1 MFFPFSVSSLLCVW
15 LDIIVPSLS
24 LPPTAGAGTSTRKE
38 EPKRQHHLGFNLNRK
53 NLCLVDG
60 TKAKLKKINLS
71 SPSAWRFLLPQP
83 AWGADAAYGE
93 NEKKCF
99 WSRFW
104 NSLSNLSQNLLFN
117 HLVGECWPEHC
128 GPKSSETK
136 SDDPSVDCR
145 VPRWEDLGRISF
157 VCLCFWSLSQ
167 PLCRRSLNQCQE
179 VWCLSS
185 GKVWKGSELGPKQN
199 ERPCFLQSAKIKV
212 NVYHSLVNAKHFPF
226 RYHPNHPSDISK
238 EVFLDE
244 IS

>member
-1 MFFPFSVSSLLCVW
+1 MQ
-15 LDIIVPSLS
+15 
-24 LPPTAGAGTSTRKE
+24 A
-38 EPKRQHHLGFNLNRK
+38 FN
-53 NLCLVDG
+53 
-60 TKAKLKKINLS
+60 
-71 SPSAWRFLLPQP
+71 
-83 AWGADAAYGE
+83 AD
-93 NEKKCF
+93 
-99 WSRFW
+99 
-104 NSLSNLSQNLLFN
+104 

-212 NVYHSLVNAKHFPF
+212 NVYHSLVNATHFPF

-238 EVFLDE
+238 EDFLDE
-244 IS
+244 ISKTKLEEPTFFKVLSLLLRLHCFHCFDCFQNA

>member
-1 MFFPFSVSSLLCVW
+1 MFFPFSPYPPLLCVW

-24 LPPTAGAGTSTRKE
+24 FPPTAGAGTSPRKE

-83 AWGADAAYGE
+83 VWGADAAYGE
-93 NEKKCF
+93 NEKRCF

-104 NSLSNLSQNLLFN
+104 KSLSNLSKHLLFN
-117 HLVGECWPEHC
+117 HLVGECWSKHC

-145 VPRWEDLGRISF
+145 VPRWENLGRISF
-157 VCLCFWSLSQ
+157 VCLCFWSTFVSGEFE
-167 PLCRRSLNQCQE
+167 PVPGSLISF
-179 VWCLSS
+179 VWQSMEGVRARTKTKWAAMFSS
-185 GKVWKGSELGPKQN
+185 ICKDQRK
-199 ERPCFLQSAKIKV
+199 C
-212 NVYHSLVNAKHFPF
+212 LVNSKHFPF
-226 RYHPNHPSDISK
+226 RYVSSQWSVPFQFQQGSFPWRNQ
-238 EVFLDE
+238 
-244 IS
+244 